1 MTERS
6 LIALI
11 DARDIAPH
19 DLDTRIA
26 RLSAADALG
35 LVVTQAV
42 VMIAAEA
49 TGRSRA
55 DGASPPRQPASP
67 PAPSWPEGWNAAAEA
82 SGVQALAWA
91 ADLAAQHD
99 APLLLVGPGAWPTLE
114 AVEALADALTHD
126 PLLGCAVPR
135 VSPRGGPAAHVF
147 APAQGD
153 DTTGT
158 LVPVRALAYAPD
170 FQFLT
175 ETLAPLLLLRAD
187 IPANLPVVVDGW
199 HDVWGACEDLLTR
212 ARRAGFRTVLC
223 NRIAIE
229 AEAWGPMVPEAD
241 HARIVE
247 RFPETARMLTARAG
261 RQPFGVEAVMSAAWE
276 RPSSLLLD
284 ARNLAAVFNGTSS
297 AILGMADALYRAR
310 PDGHVGLWVH
320 ADVDAWWQLSVRYP
334 RWTLHHAGTPFPAY
348 AAGLR
353 LSQPWSHDEVDSL
366 GAHAAVTAYWMLDT
380 IAWDIVY
387 TAPDEIDGV
396 WARLGVEADVLM
408 FISAFSRDRF
418 ERRFGWQAGVAVD
431 VCSLSLMRDDYTG
444 VTSSEGPAPPYWLLI
459 GNRYDHKHIAPTVDL
474 LTRAFPTQPLV
485 VFGDRDQ
492 VRTPL
497 VTRFDSGSV
506 DQAVVE
512 ACFSRADIIVFP
524 SFYEGF
530 GLPIVHGLACG
541 RTVVARASA
550 LVDELAARY
559 RGPGRLHTFRTE
571 RELVDVMTALR
582 RGDEVP
588 AVALG
593 TAADAGTW
601 NWDAAARLALAHLS
615 DAVAV
620 SPSPQ
625 LRARAGLARGFS
637 RRLRE
642 TRSVP

>member
-1 MTERS
+1 MTDRS
-6 LIALI
+6 LIALV
-11 DARDIAPH
+11 DARDVAPH
-19 DLDTRIA
+19 DLDSRIA

-35 LVVTQAV
+35 LVVTHAV
-42 VMIAAEA
+42 VMTAASATEA
-49 TGRSRA
+49 ADAPAGPQPSR
-55 DGASPPRQPASP
+55 P
-67 PAPSWPEGWNAAAEA
+67 PAPLWPEGWSAAAGV

-114 AVEALADALTHD
+114 AVDALAGALTAHD

-135 VSPRGGPAAHVF
+135 VAPRGGPAAHVF
-147 APAQGD
+147 APAAGD
-153 DTTGT
+153 DATGT

-175 ETLAPLLLLRAD
+175 ETLAPLLLIRAD

-223 NRIAIE
+223 NRIVVE
-229 AEAWGPMVPEAD
+229 ADAWGPMVSPGD
-241 HARIVE
+241 HARTVE
-247 RFPETARMLTARAG
+247 RYPETARVVAARSG
-261 RQPFGVEAVMSAAWE
+261 HQPFGVEAVMSAAWE

-297 AILGMADALYRAR
+297 AIFGMADALYRAR
-310 PDGHVGLWVH
+310 PDSHVGLWVH
-320 ADVDAWWQLSVRYP
+320 ADVDAWWELSVRYP
-334 RWTLHHAGTPFPAY
+334 RWTMHHAGTALPAY

-366 GAHAAVTAYWMLDT
+366 GAHAAVTGYWMLDT

-387 TAPDEIDGV
+387 TAPDTIDEV
-396 WARLGVEADVLM
+396 WARLGTEADVLL

-418 ERRFGWQAGVAVD
+418 ERRFGWQPGVTVD
-431 VCSLSLMRDDYTG
+431 VCPLSLMPDDYTSA
-444 VTSSEGPAPPYWLLI
+444 VSDGPAPPYWLLI
-459 GNRYDHKHIAPTVDL
+459 GNRYDHKHIAPTLDL

-497 VTRFDSGSV
+497 VTRFDSGAV

-512 ACFSRADIIVFP
+512 ACFARADVVVFP

-571 RELVDVMTALR
+571 RELVALMTALR

-588 AVALG
+588 SVPLG

-601 NWDAAARLALAHLS
+601 NWDAAARLALAHLEG
-615 DAVAV
+615 AVAV
-620 SPSPQ
+620 SPSPH

-637 RRLRE
+637 RRLRG
-642 TRSVP
+642 TRTTP